1 MGEMRSSIII
11 LILLLI
17 NFAPLLAEKPP
28 SVAIISNKADEPTA
42 IFLGGLL
49 SESRVQFDILGPRD
63 FQRALENYD
72 VIILLGGPKAYDGV
86 GEISSNY
93 IPPENAT
100 NLINEPRT
108 FLISIYKGG
117 RDIIVIAG
125 HTRQETKEAVPYFFR
140 DPIRVTKLW
149 RWAGYPVDFRD
160 GSYSIYY
167 VEKWLYDN
175 ESMKF
180 YSVPWGS
187 EVIKANKVTLNG
199 SSFFN
204 VTYKSSYIY
213 LGVNYTSIDYYI
225 VDELNRPKKCV
236 FVQLTNGEVSSKVE
250 GCPSGDSGL
259 GGTQVYVTFKMEDY
273 GNRTEFEIAGNPVRR
288 SRIYQIGDKS
298 IRAVLVIKYAMRY
311 PSWEALAP
319 FQLMYVNPSLPFG
332 GRVIEVNNRFLE
344 GVPVTD
350 TVLKL
355 YQYKP

>member
-1 MGEMRSSIII
+1 MRSSVL

-17 NFAPLLAEKPP
+17 NFAPLLAEKAPR
-28 SVAIISNKADEPTA
+28 VAIISNKADEPTA
-42 IFLGGLL
+42 MFLGGLL
-49 SESRVQFDILGPRD
+49 SESNVPFDILGPKD
-63 FQRALENYD
+63 FQRALESYD
-72 VIILLGGPKAYDGV
+72 VIILLGGPKAYDGI

-125 HTRQETKEAVPYFFR
+125 HTRQETREAVPYFFK
-140 DPIRVTKLW
+140 DPIRVTRLW
-149 RWAGYPVDFRD
+149 GWAGYPADFKD
-160 GSYSIYY
+160 GSYAIYY
-167 VEKWLYDN
+167 VERWFYDN
-175 ESMKF
+175 ESMRF

-187 EVIKANKVTLNG
+187 EVIKANKVVLNG
-199 SSFFN
+199 TSFFN

-213 LGVNYTSIDYYI
+213 LGVNYTSINYYI

-236 FVQLTNGEVSSKVE
+236 FVQLMNGEISSKVE
-250 GCPSGDSGL
+250 RCPSVDSGL

-273 GNRTEFEIAGNPVRR
+273 GNRTSFDIAGNPVRR
-288 SRIYQIGDKS
+288 SRIYQIGDKN

-311 PSWEALAP
+311 PGWEPLAP
-319 FQLMYVNPSLPFG
+319 FQLLYVNPSIPFG
-332 GRVIEVNNRFLE
+332 GRVIEVNNKFLE